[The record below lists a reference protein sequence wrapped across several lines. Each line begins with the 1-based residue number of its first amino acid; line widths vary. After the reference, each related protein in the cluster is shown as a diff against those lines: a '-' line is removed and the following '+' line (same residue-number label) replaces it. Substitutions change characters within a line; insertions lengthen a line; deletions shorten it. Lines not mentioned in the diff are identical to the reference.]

1 MDKYILTKKPWARI
15 LPPSPFDKGITTK
28 VEPIFPRN
36 ERAAYIT
43 VSQTDFLRQY
53 DPVGH
58 IINSPEY
65 YPDRVKYNEET
76 DEYYKEYMFRAAFPF
91 QKMILIQQ
99 LVHLCGNDVHH
110 ELTGAHNT
118 ETENSLF
125 MSMRT
130 GWLDKNMELSL
141 YQLARGVKKTGD
153 SAICIYMYKGKVQWK
168 PLAFDRGDML
178 FPHYG
183 EDGELETFA
192 RMYDTYDAKG
202 DSVTTFVE
210 VWDKTNM
217 TRYRRDNQGLLGIYN
232 DIKDY
237 LGMDDFTLDL
247 KPTPHG
253 FNEVPIVYLRDDDGP
268 CWCGSQD
275 AIDKYELAVS
285 HLCQNNMA
293 YAFPIMVLNGDEINI
308 KADMYGAVKAIDAG
322 VNGKASYLEPQGNVE
337 SFKLQLETLLKMIFQ
352 GSFAVLPP
360 EVRSGDMPGVSIK
373 LIYSPSI
380 DRAIIDAKEYDLSL
394 DKLVKLFKWGY
405 GMEIGKAREMS
416 NLGTYSWIEP
426 YVHQN
431 MTELVNNLVQL
442 TNAGLLSR
450 KTGCQIHGY
459 GANNEEDIIITE
471 FKQQQAADL
480 LYDLQGEKP
489 KKDGD
494 GDGVLNE
501 ANI

>member
-1 MDKYILTKKPWARI
+1 MDKYILTKKPFLSI
-15 LPPSPFDKGITTK
+15 LPGTPYDKVVTGK
-28 VEPIFPRN
+28 ADPVFPR
-36 ERAAYIT
+36 AFKGLYQ
-43 VSQTDFLRQY
+43 VSEQIDFLRQY
-53 DPVGH
+53 DIRGH

-65 YPDRVKYNEET
+65 YPDRVKYNEEK

-91 QKMILIQQ
+91 QKMILIQH
-99 LVHLCGNDVHH
+99 LVHLCGNDLHH

-118 ETENSLF
+118 DSENELF
-125 MSMRT
+125 MRLRT
-130 GWLDKNMELSL
+130 GMLNDEFELAF
-141 YQLARGVKKTGD
+141 YQLARGTKKTGD
-153 SAICIYMYKGKVQWK
+153 AAVCFFIKDKKVRWK
-168 PLAFDRGDML
+168 AFAYDLGDTL

-183 EDGELETFA
+183 DDGELETFA

-202 DSVTTFVE
+202 EAVTTFVE

-217 TRYRRDNQGLLGIYN
+217 TRYRRDNNGIVGFVN

-237 LGMDDFTLDL
+237 LGLDDFTIDM

-253 FNEVPIVYLRDDDGP
+253 FKEVPIVYQRDDDGP
-268 CWCGSQD
+268 CWHGSQD
-275 AIDKYELAVS
+275 AIDKYELAIS
-285 HLCQNNMA
+285 NLCQNNMA
-293 YAFPIMVLNGDEINI
+293 YAFPIMVLNGDDIEI

-322 VNGKASYLEPQGNVE
+322 ANGKASYLEPQGNIE
-337 SFKLQLETLLKMIFQ
+337 AFKLQLEVLLKLIFQ

-380 DRAIIDAKEYDLSL
+380 DMAINDSKVYAPAL
-394 DKLVKLFKWGY
+394 DKMMRLYKWGL
-405 GMEIGKAREMS
+405 GIEIEKARELS

-442 TNAGLLSR
+442 TNTGLLSH
-450 KTGCQIHGY
+450 KTGCQLHGY

-471 FKQQQAADL
+471 YKQQQAADL
-480 LYDLQGEKP
+480 LYEMNKQP
-489 KKDGD
+489 KDADGD
-494 GDGVLNE
+494 GILGE
-501 ANI
+501 Q